1 MVLIDATTLLLF
13 LSPLAEPPRDPATNL
28 PIEHAQLRVEHL
40 VKSLEA
46 KRTKILVPAPAL
58 SEVLVRAGTA
68 GQQYVR
74 RIERSSVFRTVPF
87 DTKAAIEVATMT
99 REAIENKDKRD
110 GADGTWAKI
119 KYDRQI
125 VAIAK
130 VHGVEAIYSDDGNI
144 RSFATRHDIPVIG
157 LRECQVPQESLQG
170 KLQFEVPSET
180 ERSDQ
185 PRPPG

>member
-13 LSPLAEPPRDPATNL
+13 LSPLAEPPRDPVTNL

-58 SEVLVRAGTA
+58 SEVLVHAGTA
-68 GQQYVR
+68 
-74 RIERSSVFRTVPF
+74 
-87 DTKAAIEVATMT
+87 
-99 REAIENKDKRD
+99 
-110 GADGTWAKI
+110 ADGTWAKI

-144 RSFATRHDIPVIG
+144 RSFATRHEYP
-157 LRECQVPQESLQG
+157 
-170 KLQFEVPSET
+170 
-180 ERSDQ
+180 
-185 PRPPG
+185 